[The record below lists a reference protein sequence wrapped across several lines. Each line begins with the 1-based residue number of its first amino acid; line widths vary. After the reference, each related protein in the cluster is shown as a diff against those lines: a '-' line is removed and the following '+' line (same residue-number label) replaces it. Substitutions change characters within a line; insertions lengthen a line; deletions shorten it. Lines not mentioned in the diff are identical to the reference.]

1 MWWFFLSCLYL
12 DMNDRIG
19 VSVQSHHTDHKSNP
33 VNESASKLWRRW
45 SFVTIVKILF
55 FIRIAMI
62 GCLTVQSAN
71 LGIRNVD

>member
-1 MWWFFLSCLYL
+1 MASLEFW
-12 DMNDRIG
+12 N
-19 VSVQSHHTDHKSNP
+19 VHEHKLMLIIVTN
-33 VNESASKLWRRW
+33 AIA
-45 SFVTIVKILF
+45 TIVKILF